1 MFRADLCS
9 TVFHCVSSKPTP
21 RFSEAWCSA
30 PHSPGREVGRS
41 KASCR
46 DLLDPV
52 VQFQPPGGWSPSP
65 LAGQDRQRHHRFT
78 SQSRRSASA
87 SVRSQFRP
95 SLQSLG
101 LNMHFYARS
110 SHPSA
115 KTISLRGEL
124 YHCGCN
130 SHLYGP
136 KDGSYGRNRFFI
148 KMGLRGGRNTTV
160 SFLFRVASRAASP
173 RRGPVV

>member
-21 RFSEAWCSA
+21 RFSEAWCTA
-30 PHSPGREVGRS
+30 PHSPGREVGRG

-52 VQFQPPGGWSPSP
+52 VQFRPPGGWSPSP
-65 LAGQDRQRHHRFT
+65 R
-78 SQSRRSASA
+78 ASL
-87 SVRSQFRP
+87 R
-95 SLQSLG
+95 SLG
-101 LNMHFYARS
+101 LPMHFYARIN
-110 SHPSA
+110 HPSA

-136 KDGSYGRNRFFI
+136 KDGSYGRNCFFT
-148 KMGLRGGRNTTV
+148 KMVLRGGRNTTV
-160 SFLFRVASRAASP
+160 SVSVSVSGGLSSHLPPAWASCVEHWGSP
-173 RRGPVV
+173 GPRQA